1 MKIEKICEYF
11 NNIGLLQLE
20 NINRFLKIYSQL
32 SHNKYRNKSDKL
44 ILALFSYMTLVS
56 KNENNL
62 YEICKNIINKFLNN
76 QILKKYHALNS
87 LNNIFTSKIHSKY
100 ALFFMKLYSFLYIK
114 NRKIRIIPLNK
125 KLRQNNSNSNYEAQ
139 IKNDNEDK
147 FINLNTSIDKKRKI
161 VIPKIKGR
169 ISKKQIKRI
178 NNIRTDILNNEE
190 ECTFSPKINHNYK
203 SNSKNSKKNTYKY
216 SNNDYINNNY
226 ESEILSSYNNIEQ
239 FKDNQ
244 FNKIIS
250 FKNSINYSN
259 NNKINN
265 EIEKMLTNISKF
277 SNNPNNSKYLPQ
289 KTIHRK
295 QIYNLNPS
303 YSYKE
308 LPFYSNTDNN
318 ISNNQND
325 RDNSVYNYYDNDYDF
340 YQNEK
345 DHIKKV
351 QDKILQLK
359 LQKMDK
365 ISKECTFSPE
375 LNEYSRY
382 LNYNKLVNNNNNS
395 NDISSEFNIS
405 NINYFSNSDRYNNYN
420 NSKAI
425 NTFNNQKSSAKKR
438 IKSFIER
445 EEYENDYYNIYPNR
459 NINKK
464 KTTRSYSGSKN
475 NDISNNDYSIYKQR
489 KEELSK
495 LFQEQYPFMPNI
507 KYNKNYPIKS
517 TFSERQR
524 QFIKNK
530 EKLSR
535 IKDEEELKI
544 MEEFK
549 KRNYSVK
556 INSKE
561 VVKRLYDKEA
571 IKIKERIKKEKDEKS
586 KGKKVI
592 DWNKRKKQY
601 KEKYPE
607 DFRSNKKYQ
616 NIKLKNDIN
625 NYNIYLDN
633 NNYFE
638 NENYYNL
645 QNIDNIINQEEINNK
660 RDLLMDKIKEEH
672 IIGFKNNINEQ
683 EIENDNFKIKK
694 NNNNIYREDNININE
709 PMISKDRKISEEE
722 NLYNLEQ
729 KMNNFQNSNLL
740 ENINSKEG
748 IKSNTFQEM
757 INKLHNQ

>member
-308 LPFYSNTDNN
+308 LPF
-318 ISNNQND
+318 
-325 RDNSVYNYYDNDYDF
+325 
-340 YQNEK
+340 
-345 DHIKKV
+345 
-351 QDKILQLK
+351 
-359 LQKMDK
+359 
-365 ISKECTFSPE
+365 
-375 LNEYSRY
+375 
-382 LNYNKLVNNNNNS
+382 
-395 NDISSEFNIS
+395 
-405 NINYFSNSDRYNNYN
+405 
-420 NSKAI
+420 
-425 NTFNNQKSSAKKR
+425 
-438 IKSFIER
+438 
-445 EEYENDYYNIYPNR
+445 
-459 NINKK
+459 
-464 KTTRSYSGSKN
+464 
-475 NDISNNDYSIYKQR
+475 
-489 KEELSK
+489 
-495 LFQEQYPFMPNI
+495 
-507 KYNKNYPIKS
+507 
-517 TFSERQR
+517 
-524 QFIKNK
+524 
-530 EKLSR
+530 
-535 IKDEEELKI
+535 
-544 MEEFK
+544 
-549 KRNYSVK
+549 
-556 INSKE
+556 
-561 VVKRLYDKEA
+561 
-571 IKIKERIKKEKDEKS
+571 
-586 KGKKVI
+586 
-592 DWNKRKKQY
+592 
-601 KEKYPE
+601 
-607 DFRSNKKYQ
+607 
-616 NIKLKNDIN
+616 
-625 NYNIYLDN
+625 
-633 NNYFE
+633 
-638 NENYYNL
+638 
-645 QNIDNIINQEEINNK
+645 
-660 RDLLMDKIKEEH
+660 
-672 IIGFKNNINEQ
+672 
-683 EIENDNFKIKK
+683 
-694 NNNNIYREDNININE
+694 
-709 PMISKDRKISEEE
+709 
-722 NLYNLEQ
+722 
-729 KMNNFQNSNLL
+729 
-740 ENINSKEG
+740 
-748 IKSNTFQEM
+748 
-757 INKLHNQ
+757 

>member
-11 NNIGLLQLE
+11 NNIGILQLE

-32 SHNKYRNKSDKL
+32 SHNKYRNKSDKI
-44 ILALFSYMTLVS
+44 ILALFSYMTLIS

-76 QILKKYHALNS
+76 QILQKYRALNS
-87 LNNIFTSKIHSKY
+87 INNVFISKIHSKY
-100 ALFFMKLYSFLYIK
+100 ALFFMKLYSYLYIK
-114 NRKIRIIPLNK
+114 NRKIRIIHLNK
-125 KLRQNNSNSNYEAQ
+125 KLLPNNSNSNYESQ
-139 IKNDNEDK
+139 IKNDKEEK
-147 FINLNTSIDKKRKI
+147 LINFNTSLDKKRKI
-161 VIPKIKGR
+161 VIPQIKGR
-169 ISKKQIKRI
+169 ISKKQIKRT
-178 NNIRTDILNNEE
+178 NNIRSEILNNEE
-190 ECTFSPKINHNYK
+190 ECTFSPRINNNYK
-203 SNSKNSKKNTYKY
+203 SNSKNSKKLAYNYG
-216 SNNDYINNNY
+216 NNIYINNNY
-226 ESEILSSYNNIEQ
+226 ESEIFPSYHNIEK
-239 FKDNQ
+239 FKDNK

-308 LPFYSNTDNN
+308 LPFYLNTDNN
-318 ISNNQND
+318 ISNNKND
-325 RDNSVYNYYDNDYDF
+325 RDNSIYNYYDNDYDF

-382 LNYNKLVNNNNNS
+382 LNYNKLINNN

-420 NSKAI
+420 NSKVI

-438 IKSFIER
+438 AKSYLER
-445 EEYENDYYNIYPNR
+445 EEYENDYYNIYPNI
-459 NINKK
+459 NINKNK
-464 KTTRSYSGSKN
+464 RTRSYSGSKN
-475 NDISNNDYSIYKQR
+475 NNINNNDYSIYKQR

-495 LFQEQYPFMPNI
+495 LFQEQYPFVPNI

-517 TFSERQR
+517 TFSERQK

-535 IKDEEELKI
+535 IKDEEELKL

-549 KRNYSVK
+549 KRNYSFK
-556 INSKE
+556 TNSKE
-561 VVKRLYDKEA
+561 VVKRLYDNEA
-571 IKIKERIKKEKDEKS
+571 IKIKERLKKEKEEKS

-601 KEKYPE
+601 KEKYYE
-607 DFRSNKKYQ
+607 DFSSNKKYQ
-616 NIKLKNDIN
+616 NTKLNNNIN
-625 NYNIYLDN
+625 NYNFYLDKN
-633 NNYFE
+633 NNFDK
-638 NENYYNL
+638 ENYYDS
-645 QNIDNIINQEEINNK
+645 QNIDNIFNQEEINNK
-660 RDLLMDKIKEEH
+660 RQLLINKIKDEH
-672 IIGFKNNINEQ
+672 IIGFKNSNNEKD
-683 EIENDNFKIKK
+683 IENDNYKIKE
-694 NNNNIYREDNININE
+694 NIEDNYREDKVNIKE
-709 PMISKDRKISEEE
+709 PIISKDRISSEEE
-722 NLYNLEQ
+722 KLYNLEE
-729 KMNNFQNSNLL
+729 KMKNFQNSNLL
-740 ENINSKEG
+740 ENINNKEG

-757 INKLHNQ
+757 INKLQNK